1 MFFEN
6 LTLSIILF
14 YMELKLIY
22 QVVKRNLLLVLICTS
37 LSLTVSTFL
46 TLSATPMYSAS
57 TQLFVST
64 PASAL
69 DISSLAIG
77 SSFGNQRVS
86 SYAKIVNSEITL
98 SPVIEKL
105 GLDISPRDL
114 ANQVQVQNPLDTVLL
129 DITVIDKNPV
139 LASEIANS
147 IGEQFSLTVGELEL
161 GSDQNTAIKVSVTV
175 PAQVPLVPSSPN
187 KRLNAL
193 IGFAVGLVIGV
204 GLALLR
210 LAFDNKVKNQSHL
223 GGHNLLATFMF
234 SRDQESEPLITSLSP
249 YHERS
254 ESFAQLRLSFQ
265 NALKTSF
272 PGNRSGVVVVV
283 TSALP
288 SEGKSTVTSNLA
300 ISLSKAGKRVLLV
313 DGDLR
318 RPTIE
323 KLFESELITSKKWSK
338 QIGFTQLIMGNRH
351 AAALHVSTKHKGL
364 SILCA
369 GSIPPM
375 PAELL
380 LSAKLKPLLVDWR
393 KKFDYVLIDSAPL
406 LPASDSA
413 ILAAQGDAVLIVVRA
428 NATRT
433 AHFNRA
439 SNMLEE
445 LGLKTIG
452 VVLNMIPIGAD
463 GEEYGYGYGY
473 GYNRRYMYGYSYNQG
488 YSQNTEFRGREMLG
502 QYPPNISN
510 VNISYLPEVGSYLPV
525 VNYSPRPPSA
535 NTFRKNRGK

>member
-1 MFFEN
+1 
-6 LTLSIILF
+6 
-14 YMELKLIY
+14 MELKLIY
-22 QVVKRNLLLVLICTS
+22 QVVKRNLLLVLISTS
-37 LSLTVSTFL
+37 LSLTLSTLL
-46 TLSATPMYSAS
+46 TLNATPIYNAT

-98 SPVIEKL
+98 SPVIQRL
-105 GLDISPRDL
+105 GLNVSPRDL

-129 DITVIDKNPV
+129 DITVRDKNPQ
-139 LASEIANS
+139 LASDIANA

-161 GSDQNTAIKVSVTV
+161 GSDQNTAIKVSVTI
-175 PAQVPLVPSSPN
+175 PSQVPLVPTSPN
-187 KRLNAL
+187 KRLNAFV
-193 IGFAVGLVIGV
+193 GFAVGLLIGV

-210 LAFDNKVKNQSHL
+210 LVFDNKVKNQSHL
-223 GGHNLLATFMF
+223 GGHTLLANFMF
-234 SRDQESEPLITSLSP
+234 SRDQESEPLISTLSP

-265 NALKTSF
+265 NSLKVNF
-272 PGNRSGVVVVV
+272 PGKKTGSVIVV

-288 SEGKSTVTSNLA
+288 SEGKSTVVSNLA
-300 ISLSKAGKRVLLV
+300 ISLSKAGKKVLLI

-323 KLFESELITSKKWSK
+323 KLFNSELISSKTWKREV
-338 QIGFTQLIMGNRH
+338 GFTQLLSGNRIVSPM
-351 AAALHVSTKHKGL
+351 HVSNKHKGL
-364 SILCA
+364 SILSA
-369 GSIPPM
+369 GTIPPM

-380 LSAKLKPLLVDWR
+380 LSAKLGPLLANFR
-393 KKFDYVLIDSAPL
+393 KKYDYILIDSAPL

-413 ILAAQGDAVLIVVRA
+413 ILASQGDGVVIVVRA
-428 NATRT
+428 NSTRT

-439 SNMLEE
+439 SNMLQE
-445 LGLKTIG
+445 LDLKTIG

-473 GYNRRYMYGYSYNQG
+473 GYSRRYMYGYSYKNSYHQNSEVRG
-488 YSQNTEFRGREMLG
+488 QELLGKYSPIVSSE
-502 QYPPNISN
+502 
-510 VNISYLPEVGSYLPV
+510 NISYLPEVGSYLPV
-525 VNYSPRPPSA
+525 ISYSPRLPGSKS
-535 NTFRKNRGK
+535 FRKNRDK